1 MRKHW
6 RWAEADNA
14 FGVSYP
20 PNDHLSVSNATCS
33 KPWKPM
39 NCGANDEMF
48 SFHAGGCTVVF
59 ADGHVTFLR
68 ESVSPQVLRALVSRA
83 GGETITSGDN

>member
-20 PNDHLSVSNATCS
+20 PNYHQSVSTPTCF
-33 KPWKPM
+33 KPWTIM
-39 NCGANDEMF
+39 NCGANDELF
-48 SFHAGGCTVVF
+48 SFHSGGSNVVF
-59 ADGHVTFLR
+59 ADGHVSYLR
-68 ESVSPQVLRALVSRA
+68 DSVSPQVLRALISRA
-83 GGETITSGDN
+83 GGETLSGSDY